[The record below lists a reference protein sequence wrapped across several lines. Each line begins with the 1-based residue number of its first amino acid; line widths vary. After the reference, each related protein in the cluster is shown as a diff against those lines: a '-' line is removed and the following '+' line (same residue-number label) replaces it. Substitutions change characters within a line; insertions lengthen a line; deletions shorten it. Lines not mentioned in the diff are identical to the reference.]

1 MIKISALND
10 ESEEESGSEEDVTR
24 EALEQIALQQYAK
37 ALDLERK
44 GNLKDATQLLKDLLD
59 TELLYEVKKPSPGE
73 KAVGPLF
80 NLKYLC
86 YKNLASMLA
95 SADDVDAAIESYC
108 AASEL
113 DDTDVTLWHRLG
125 QLCMRT
131 MRFEM
136 ALHAFQRGADRNP
149 RHWPCL
155 DKIVTLLLGLHY
167 KEECV
172 SVIYDTLQLDP
183 GYLRGLAY
191 RKHIFTDFPYIRDF
205 MKYLNPIYEWNESED
220 DTIDEENAKKLL
232 KEASDIHDI
241 FIEQQKAEQ
250 FKYKLPNLKLKK
262 PISEFTW
269 QSVGD
274 SLVHM
279 HHHMT
284 ENFYSHACF
293 IELVYEKLEEAK
305 PMEVSEEAN
314 FTEIDL
320 VSVVDT
326 DMKEVI
332 EIELELENV
341 EKTENEQLNENNT
354 SDKDK
359 AATDTE
365 KCESDL
371 EVIPADA
378 GSEQR
383 ESDGKMSENQPK
395 KKAVV
400 RRRGS
405 DLSFLQQ
412 WEWCNKRR
420 SGRKKPANTQDH
432 LDDNIY
438 DTLRRM
444 VPSYLSPEIIQRK
457 VNQVRDTSP
466 DTRDLNKLFDEKN
479 QQELSRKENVEYF
492 GTEHEQKD
500 VNHFI
505 NKYAET
511 KRDIIDMLKE
521 YLCTLAEKWKV
532 KWPEGLAKIFIEVN
546 KCYNNHIDIPTCTDD
561 NKQEL
566 IHYTA
571 VNILVEEFSINEKFN
586 SALEDKECHEL
597 CVVDAIGIILYLKPH
612 IFTGVECLELI
623 LRQLWAK
630 MHIHILNKKEDFALD
645 CLYQLLCE
653 FEAMGEH
660 QDTYNLELVNFTF
673 KSSLN
678 EAEIL
683 ANIKFLERNKKL
695 STVMDLYERGNYEEV
710 LAIVI
715 DSYEH
720 CKTMARNQEEEMSLD
735 FAVQLSLILDTY
747 WALDDVDNCFK
758 WSLVCL
764 HEALKHYFRYTS
776 GSTEYKKWTLTVVKV
791 LCCMEH
797 ILKTEG
803 LTCLDSI
810 SPKDLSQGLED
821 LIRIIGHQVE
831 TIASDMP
838 FNTVVPWIVM
848 HYILQREEDKGRS
861 NVEKDKDCDDIPNP
875 LLLLFIAHEQ
885 LGNRGW
891 CCNSDA
897 KLLYFHLDTVVPRLK
912 SPSLSKCLE
921 QVIQC
926 MEQCIFCLFG
936 HPGKKNKLKYLVDHN
951 VSPRE
956 MNWERAQ
963 QVYEVFRP
971 PDLPELEGKVSG
983 ISSDTEILFRRILSH
998 LPTEYDPQKYVA
1010 GVKNYIKGTEDKLPK
1025 VPPLLPFKMKDIYFL
1040 LGDFNFKKEDAK
1052 LAVKYNILDVVVNN
1066 DRLKSWAQI
1075 SLAKALNL
1083 ERMLHS
1089 CKNLNNEREFLN
1101 PAKSIIRCFKR
1112 ALELDPNHC
1121 TMWIEYGMFVY
1132 TVHSF
1137 CSRLLK
1143 QASESL
1149 SMEDFESLEK
1159 QKEDMLDTTQKCFTT
1174 VLNDLN
1180 SSSDGDKSNEDSWL
1194 QYYMLGKVAEKRNKP
1209 PSVYLDYYMKG
1220 IKSLQEAGATYP
1232 QKINYSSPSH
1242 LCIEVLELQYR
1253 MHASILKYIEQHEN
1267 KPIPNSVGK
1276 VFIHCIEQW
1285 KNGPYMKKPKKDGV
1299 TESDCA
1305 IATSTEE
1312 PIQAANI
1319 LKRSISDVGEEE
1331 TQEAKLLKLEAAAAK
1346 VRRSASY
1353 DTERLISKD
1362 TTVQATEANESAKAL
1377 VTPVIEKQEEL
1388 VSKPEETK
1396 TVIKDDCKQSIQECQ
1411 PVEKI
1416 NTDEKPIEKKGDKP
1430 KETETENKYK
1440 EDSSSNTSSS
1450 SSESSSSDSSSNS
1463 SSDSSR
1469 DSVVSNSSNDTKPL
1483 SEEEIMKIIGACLDS
1498 LEDCASRFPANYK
1511 AIYRVAHYHFYY
1523 KRGKDIERCRDL
1535 MLTTFSARTGQKL
1548 GGLFSERKPSNFFNN
1563 IWKIPQ
1569 AEVDRA
1575 GGFAFHMSR
1584 AVLLTMEI
1592 LKEIDDHKTL
1602 LDLSLQLQRIPDLDK
1617 KYLRDSDREELS
1629 QQAFSLCVQSLKGQL
1644 TKFSQQPDL
1653 RKNSVEQSALKS
1665 LMLDIYRA
1673 YQRAQKQPSSKQ
1685 FTNLLIEGYKLL
1697 HTEPVAETMSH
1708 QYFVDQSMKFCQRH
1722 IQQLKYEATL
1732 ASLDKSQSTQKKQ
1745 ITKLPAEVTKPPPTS
1760 VIATTKS
1767 DPKPFI
1773 STSTS
1778 TSTAFPGLPKMSSQE
1793 IAAAFQSYL
1802 PIMSDPN
1809 AQQTAALLSYLS
1821 SMNAYAGVPSFQ
1833 KTLQTSL
1840 QSSYQNSFQAEFYR
1854 QFLGQTLASYLPPPP
1869 KKQKR
1874 APKMP
1879 NAARIMKS
1887 SKSFTSTTKAAPTPV
1902 ITSIQKSATAP
1913 LGVPIQKSTSTSLAP
1928 SMGTVLPNLPASL
1941 TANLTSFGTAPSA
1954 SSSHNTHTS
1963 VPSQAHMA
1971 SATTVSA
1978 AIHTKPPLPHQQVSP
1993 GKTLQE
1999 KLAERQKHLPGAKS
2013 HEVTPDRHKH
2023 TSKSKQE
2030 ISASISKLPSSL
2042 TITKTSGTKQ
2052 APPKKPDAKKSLS
2065 FTQTKP
2071 SIKPISSDEVIVLDD
2086 D

>member
-24 EALEQIALQQYAK
+24 EALEQIALQQYSK
-37 ALDLERK
+37 ALDLQKK
-44 GNLKDATQLLKDLLD
+44 GKLKDATQLLKDLLD
-59 TELLYEVKKPSPGE
+59 TELLYEVNKPGPGE

-86 YKNLASMLA
+86 LKNLASMLA
-95 SADDVDAAIESYC
+95 SADDIDAAIESYC

-125 QLCMRT
+125 LLCMRAK
-131 MRFEM
+131 RYEM

-155 DKIVTLLLGLHY
+155 DKIVTLLLGLDY
-167 KEECV
+167 KEECI
-172 SVIYDTLQLDP
+172 SIIYETLQLDP

-191 RKHIFTDFPYIRDF
+191 RKHIYLDFPYIRDF
-205 MKYLNPIYEWNESED
+205 MKYLNPIYEWNENED
-220 DTIDEENAKKLL
+220 EPIDKESAKKLI
-232 KEASDIHDI
+232 KEASDIHEE

-250 FKYKLPNLKLKK
+250 FKYKLPDLKLKK

-269 QSVGD
+269 KSVGD

-279 HHHMT
+279 HHNMT

-293 IELVYEKLEEAK
+293 IELVYEKLEKEA
-305 PMEVSEEAN
+305 PMEVCEEEKP
-314 FTEIDL
+314 TEVEL
-320 VSVVDT
+320 VEIT
-326 DMKEVI
+326 DIEV
-332 EIELELENV
+332 
-341 EKTENEQLNENNT
+341 TENIETEKDPENTEKAETELIENST

-359 AATDTE
+359 AVTDTE

-371 EVIPADA
+371 EMMPPETA
-378 GSEQR
+378 EQR
-383 ESDGKMSENQPK
+383 AENDGKMNENQPEPK
-395 KKAVV
+395 KKAAV

-420 SGRKKPANTQDH
+420 SGRKKPDQTRQDR

-444 VPSYLSPEIIQRK
+444 VPPCLSPELIQK
-457 VNQVRDTSP
+457 KENQARAASP
-466 DTRDLNKLFDEKN
+466 DIRDLDKLYDEKL
-479 QQELSRKENVEYF
+479 QSDSEKEENEEYF
-492 GTEHEQKD
+492 GTETEQKD
-500 VNHFI
+500 VKQFI
-505 NKYAET
+505 NKYSET
-511 KRDIIDMLKE
+511 KRDIIEMLRE
-521 YLCTLAEKWKV
+521 YLNILAEKWKV
-532 KWPEGLAKIFIEVN
+532 KWPEGLASTFIEAN
-546 KCYNNHIDIPTCTDD
+546 NCYNNHIDIPTCTDA
-561 NKQEL
+561 NKDEL
-566 IHYTA
+566 IHYAT

-586 SALEDKECHEL
+586 TASEKKESHEL
-597 CVVDAIGIILYLKPH
+597 CVVDAIGITLYLKPH
-612 IFTGVECLELI
+612 IFTGMECLELI

-653 FEAMGEH
+653 FEAMGEY
-660 QDTYNLELVNFTF
+660 QETYKLELVNFTF
-673 KSSLN
+673 KPTIN
-678 EAEIL
+678 EAETL

-695 STVMDLYERGNYEEV
+695 ATVMDLFEKGNYNEV
-710 LAIVI
+710 LSIVI
-715 DSYEH
+715 DSFDH
-720 CKTMARNQEEEMSLD
+720 FKTMARNQEEEMSLD

-776 GSTEYKKWTLTVVKV
+776 GSPEYDKWTLTVVKV

-797 ILKTEG
+797 ILTTEG
-803 LTCLDSI
+803 LTCLDSV
-810 SPKDLSQGLED
+810 SSKELSQGLED

-831 TIASDMP
+831 TSASDMP
-838 FNTVVPWIVM
+838 FGTIIPWVVM
-848 HYILQREEDKGRS
+848 HYILQREEDKGRATID
-861 NVEKDKDCDDIPNP
+861 KDKEGDEIPNP
-875 LLLLFIAHEQ
+875 LLILFIAHEQ

-891 CCNSDA
+891 CCKSDG
-897 KLLYFHLDTVVPRLK
+897 KLLYFILDTVVPRLR
-912 SPSLSKCLE
+912 SPALSKCLE
-921 QVIQC
+921 QLCQC
-926 MEQCIFCLFG
+926 MEQCVFCLFG
-936 HPGKKNKLKYLVDHN
+936 HPGKKNKLYKYLVDHN
-951 VSPRE
+951 VTPRE
-956 MNWERAQ
+956 LNWERAQ
-963 QVYEVFRP
+963 QVYEIFRP
-971 PDLPELEGKVSG
+971 LEEPELEGKISG
-983 ISSDTEILFRRILSH
+983 ISADTEVLFRRILAQ
-998 LPTEYDPQKYVA
+998 LPVEYDPQKYVA
-1010 GVKNYIKGTEDKLPK
+1010 GIKHYIRGTEDKLPT

-1040 LGDFNFKKEDAK
+1040 LGDYYFKKEDGK

-1066 DRLKSWAQI
+1066 DRLKSWAEI

-1083 ERMLHS
+1083 ERILHS
-1089 CKNLNNEREFLN
+1089 CKNLNNEREYLN

-1159 QKEDMLDTTQKCFTT
+1159 QKEDMLDTTQKCFMT

-1180 SSSDGDKSNEDSWL
+1180 SSHDGDKSNEDSWL
-1194 QYYMLGKVAEKRNKP
+1194 HYYMLGKVAEKRNKP

-1220 IKSLQEAGATYP
+1220 VKSLREADATYP
-1232 QKINYSSPSH
+1232 TKINYSTPTY
-1242 LCIEVLELQYR
+1242 LCVEVLELHYR

-1276 VFIHCIEQW
+1276 VFTHCIEEW
-1285 KNGPYMKKPKKDGV
+1285 KNGPYMKKHKKDVATEVEVINV
-1299 TESDCA
+1299 TR
-1305 IATSTEE
+1305 TEE
-1312 PIQAANI
+1312 PVQAANI

-1331 TQEAKLLKLEAAAAK
+1331 THETKLLKLETAAAK

-1353 DTERLISKD
+1353 DTERLAPKE
-1362 TTVQATEANESAKAL
+1362 TVQTEAKEPSKILA
-1377 VTPVIEKQEEL
+1377 TPVKDKTDDSTAPKPDEIKASEVSIKSQE
-1388 VSKPEETK
+1388 
-1396 TVIKDDCKQSIQECQ
+1396 IQ
-1411 PVEKI
+1411 PVEKMD
-1416 NTDEKPIEKKGDKP
+1416 TAEKPAEEKEDKP
-1430 KETETENKYK
+1430 KAETDKKDK
-1440 EDSSSNTSSS
+1440 EDSSSSASSSS
-1450 SSESSSSDSSSNS
+1450 SSESSSSDSSSS

-1469 DSVVSNSSNDTKPL
+1469 DSAVSTNSNDAKPL
-1483 SEEEIMKIIGACLDS
+1483 SDEEIMKIVEACLDA
-1498 LEDCASRFPANYK
+1498 LEDCASRFPAHYK

-1523 KRGKDIERCRDL
+1523 KKGKDIERCRDL
-1535 MLTTFSARTGQKL
+1535 MLTTFAARSGQKL
-1548 GGLFSERKPSNFFNN
+1548 AGLFSERKPSNFFNN

-1569 AEVDRA
+1569 GEVDRA

-1602 LDLSLQLQRIPDLDK
+1602 LDLSLQLQRIPELDK

-1644 TKFSQQPDL
+1644 TKFGQQPDL
-1653 RKNSVEQSALKS
+1653 RKNNVEQQALKS

-1673 YQRAQKQPSSKQ
+1673 YQRAQKQPNSKQ

-1697 HTEPVAETMSH
+1697 NSDPGTEAMSH

-1732 ASLDKSQSTQKKQ
+1732 ASLDKSQTAQKKQ
-1745 ITKLPAEVTKPPPTS
+1745 VAKQPVEVPKPSTS
-1760 VIATTKS
+1760 TVIPMTKS
-1767 DPKPFI
+1767 DSKPP
-1773 STSTS
+1773 TSTS
-1778 TSTAFPGLPKMSSQE
+1778 TVLPGLPKMSSQE
-1793 IAAAFQSYL
+1793 MSAAFQNYL
-1802 PIMSDPN
+1802 PIMNDPT
-1809 AQQTAALLSYLS
+1809 QQTAALLSYLS
-1821 SMNAYAGVPSFQ
+1821 SMNAYAGIPAFQ
-1833 KTLQTSL
+1833 KSLQSTL

-1874 APKMP
+1874 APKAP
-1879 NAARIMKS
+1879 SSARPIPQMKP
-1887 SKSFTSTTKAAPTPV
+1887 SKSFTTTTKATPASV
-1902 ITSIQKSATAP
+1902 ITS
-1913 LGVPIQKSTSTSLAP
+1913 LQKSTSAPLSQKSTTAPMIQKPTSTLAP
-1928 SMGTVLPNLPASL
+1928 SMGTVLPTLPASL
-1941 TANLTSFGTAPSA
+1941 TANLTSYGAPH
-1954 SSSHNTHTS
+1954 SSHSSVHTS
-1963 VPSQAHMA
+1963 MPSQAHMSSA
-1971 SATTVSA
+1971 STVSA

-1999 KLAERQKHLPGAKS
+1999 KLAERQKHLPSSKS
-2013 HEVTPDRHKH
+2013 HEISERHKH
-2023 TSKSKQE
+2023 PSKSNQE
-2030 ISASISKLPSSL
+2030 INASISKLPSSL
-2042 TITKTSGTKQ
+2042 TITKTSASKQ
-2052 APPKKPDAKKSLS
+2052 AVPLKKADAKKSLAFS
-2065 FTQTKP
+2065 QPKP
-2071 SIKPISSDEVIVLDD
+2071 PPKPISSDEVIVLDD